1 MEICRKSGALCLL
14 DKPEWPTSLIKGF
27 ELLKCTYLLFK
38 NSETNIV
45 FRISFHQYV
54 CCLHLLHVRRNKGEK
69 NNGTCWPGF
78 CFVFPKKN
86 TKREHLSH
94 PPPSHPHPHPKKTS
108 DNYGRVCDVGGW
120 RDIVG
125 GRGLKRQSR
134 LNAGNKVYYSP
145 IKPQM
150 IFNKREQAEAVQT
163 YTIIDA
169 FPVTSFC
176 YVSWALIAVTKWCM
190 KSIHGH

>member
-1 MEICRKSGALCLL
+1 MEIRRKSGALCLL

-94 PPPSHPHPHPKKTS
+94 PPPPTPTPTQKKLQIIMGGCVMWEDGGIS
-108 DNYGRVCDVGGW
+108 LAVGGW
-120 RDIVG
+120 SGSLDWMLVTRFITPPLNPKWYST
-125 GRGLKRQSR
+125 RENRLKLFKPTLLLMLSQSPHS
-134 LNAGNKVYYSP
+134 A
-145 IKPQM
+145 M
-150 IFNKREQAEAVQT
+150 CRE
-163 YTIIDA
+163 
-169 FPVTSFC
+169 
-176 YVSWALIAVTKWCM
+176 
-190 KSIHGH
+190 H